1 MIIDVMILFFSVF
14 LTGLIFL
21 SKPVKKLINL
31 RLFLIFGGS
40 YLFSLTIIHLLPE
53 VFHHHGD
60 VITPG
65 YFILIGFFMQLA
77 LEHFS
82 RGIEHGHVHVIRD
95 RTQLMSR
102 PVFLLISLSIHAF
115 LEGTLLA
122 HPNIMEHGH
131 NAKALLIGIVL
142 HKIPAAIAL
151 CSVLMAIMENRAKI
165 ILFITVFAMASPVG
179 LLLSDYL
186 ITVNV
191 LSKDVFLILFA
202 IVSGNFLHI
211 STTIFFETSP
221 EHELSIKKL
230 MISILGALVAV
241 VAEFLL

>member
-1 MIIDVMILFFSVF
+1 MFIDIIVLFLSVF

-21 SKPVKKLINL
+21 SRPLSKLINL
-31 RLFLIFGGS
+31 RSFLIFGGS

-53 VFHHHGD
+53 VFHQHNDGF
-60 VITPG
+60 TLG
-65 YFILIGFFMQLA
+65 YFVLLGFFIQLA

-82 RGIEHGHVHVIRD
+82 QGIEHGHVHVQKESSRF
-95 RTQLMSR
+95 LSR

-122 HPNIMEHGH
+122 HPNIVIHEHSS
-131 NAKALLIGIVL
+131 KALLVGIVL

-151 CSVLMAIMENRAKI
+151 CSVLMSVMESRGKI
-165 ILFITVFAMASPVG
+165 ILYITVFAVASPTG

-186 ITVNV
+186 IAVNL
-191 LSKDVFLILFA
+191 LSNDSFLILFA

-221 EHELSIKKL
+221 EHRLSAKKL
-230 MISILGALVAV
+230 LISILGAMIAV
-241 VAEFLL
+241 LAEFVL

>member
-1 MIIDVMILFFSVF
+1 MLIDIIVLFFSVF
-14 LTGLIFL
+14 LTGLVFL
-21 SKPVKKLINL
+21 SSPLKRIINL
-31 RLFLIFGGS
+31 RSFLIFGGS

-53 VFHHHGD
+53 VFHQHGKG
-60 VITPG
+60 ITAG
-65 YFILIGFFMQLA
+65 YFVLIGFFIQLA

-82 RGIEHGHVHVIRD
+82 RGIEHGHVHVHSD
-95 RTQLMSR
+95 TSGFLSR
-102 PVFLLISLSIHAF
+102 SGLLLISLSIHAF

-122 HPNIMEHGH
+122 HPNMTMHEHSS
-131 NAKALLIGIVL
+131 KALLIGIVL

-151 CSVLMAIMENRAKI
+151 CSVLMSFMESRSRIIMY
-165 ILFITVFAMASPVG
+165 ITIFAVASPIG

-186 ITVNV
+186 IAVNI
-191 LSKDVFLILFA
+191 LSGDLFLILFA

-221 EHELSIKKL
+221 EHKLSAKKL
-230 MISILGALVAV
+230 LISILGAMVAV

>member
-1 MIIDVMILFFSVF
+1 MLIDIVVLFFSVF

-31 RLFLIFGGS
+31 RLFLVFGGS

-53 VFHHHGD
+53 VFHHHSD
-60 VITPG
+60 VMTPG
-65 YFILIGFFMQLA
+65 YFILIGFFIQLA

-82 RGIEHGHVHVIRD
+82 RGIEHGHVHVTRD
-95 RTQLMSR
+95 SAPLMSR

-115 LEGTLLA
+115 LEGTLLV
-122 HPNIMEHGH
+122 HPNIMEHDH
-131 NAKALLIGIVL
+131 NTNALLIGIVL
-142 HKIPAAIAL
+142 HKIPAAVAL
-151 CSVLMAIMENRAKI
+151 CSVLMAVMENRAKI
-165 ILFITVFAMASPVG
+165 ILYITIFALGSPIG

-191 LSKDVFLILFA
+191 LSEDVFLILFA

-221 EHELSIKKL
+221 EHRLSIKKL
-230 MISILGALVAV
+230 LIGILGALIAV

>member
-1 MIIDVMILFFSVF
+1 MLIDIIVLFFSVF
-14 LTGLIFL
+14 LTGMIFL
-21 SKPVKKLINL
+21 SKPLKKLVNL

-53 VFHHHGD
+53 VFHQHGD
-60 VITPG
+60 GVPPG
-65 YFILIGFFMQLA
+65 YFVLIGFFIQVA

-82 RGIEHGHVHVIRD
+82 RGIEHGHVHVHHESSH
-95 RTQLMSR
+95 LLSR
-102 PVFLLISLSIHAF
+102 PVILLVSLSIHAF

-122 HPNIMEHGH
+122 HPTIMDHEH

-151 CSVLMAIMENRAKI
+151 CSVLMPVIESRGKI
-165 ILFITVFAMASPVG
+165 VFYITVFAIASPIG

-186 ITVNV
+186 IAVDV
-191 LSKDVFLILFA
+191 LSNDLFLILFA
-202 IVSGNFLHI
+202 LVSGNFLHI

-221 EHELSIKKL
+221 EHKLSAQKL
-230 MISILGALVAV
+230 IISMLGASIAV
-241 VAEFLL
+241 LAEFLL